1 MSLPI
6 LCVET
11 TDEKK
16 KKGTKER
23 FFMKISAK
31 FSKNKDYCRM

>member
-11 TDEKK
+11 TDE